1 MDNSTPGKSPTPEAY
16 QAACDALWVH
26 RDRANA
32 YEAGLDAIRA
42 WRHKLP
48 HTAAAAE
55 FAGLDTILD
64 ALVGSASTPLHVL
77 RKPASLQ
84 EAVGAH
90 RAVMRERNAALAA
103 TRAVW
108 DSIEAAA
115 MRHIDRHM
123 SGGQ

>member
-1 MDNSTPGKSPTPEAY
+1 MDNSPPGKGPTPEAY
-16 QAACDALWVH
+16 QAACDALWAH

-42 WRHKLP
+42 WRHQLP
-48 HTAAAAE
+48 HTAAAE
-55 FAGLDTILD
+55 FAGLDAILD
-64 ALVGSASTPLHVL
+64 ALVGSASPPLHVV

-90 RAVMRERNAALAA
+90 RAVMRERRTALAA

-115 MRHIDRHM
+115 IRDIDRHM
-123 SGGQ
+123 SDGQ